1 MMKTQVLCEL
11 VLGARGEINA
21 PRVQTQLYTIILVR
35 DLYLKPSDGEA
46 VLAKRGAAVEVT
58 ADPEIP
64 YRPRLSLPDDRMIL
78 YMHEYRRH
86 VLSKPTPRSS
96 CLVGCR

>member
-1 MMKTQVLCEL
+1 MKTQVLCEL

-35 DLYLKPSDGEA
+35 DLYLKPCDGEA

-64 YRPRLSLPDDRMIL
+64 
-78 YMHEYRRH
+78 RH